1 MRSSSRADQSTPE
14 RAQSAKSQESIWV
27 ARNLGAVILQPSNR
41 QPENWQF
48 STSAPSKRQPVNR
61 QSSKSREESPSPALS
76 SLEKVSPQ
84 YSLTAAYT
92 SNWPFSSSSIITWR
106 DSVASR

>member
-1 MRSSSRADQSTPE
+1 M
-14 RAQSAKSQESIWV
+14 
-27 ARNLGAVILQPSNR
+27 QPSNR